1 MGQLM
6 TSRAPVLWCDPVLRR
21 FAAGNIGSLSIVS
34 TQLLCC
40 SHRGIRK
47 AAGSPLRC
55 SLSLH
60 GRIPPLLGAIM
71 APAVTYIQ
79 MLNLNPKN
87 KSLVFFFFLQC
98 ELAVAGPEQVLCR
111 LSCSGDAG
119 VVGSGRC
126 HGDG

>member
-1 MGQLM
+1 MNNRIRSDKMGQLM
-6 TSRAPVLWCDPVLRR
+6 TSRAAVLWSDPVLRR

-55 SLSLH
+55 SLSLQ

-71 APAVTYIQ
+71 ALPLSLSYKCSIWIQ
-79 MLNLNPKN
+79 KI
-87 KSLVFFFFLQC
+87 S
-98 ELAVAGPEQVLCR
+98 
-111 LSCSGDAG
+111 
-119 VVGSGRC
+119 
-126 HGDG
+126 H